1 LKTPD
6 EA

>member
-6 EA
+6 RN